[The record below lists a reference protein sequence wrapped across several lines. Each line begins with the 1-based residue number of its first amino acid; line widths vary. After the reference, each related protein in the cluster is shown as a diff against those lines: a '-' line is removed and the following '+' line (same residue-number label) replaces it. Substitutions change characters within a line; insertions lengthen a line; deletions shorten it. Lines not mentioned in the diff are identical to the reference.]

1 MGKKSIALFL
11 SLSLAA
17 IPSGLTFA
25 DESHN
30 LHKKGVDCEEIKIVQ
45 SALKQD
51 GTYTYDKL
59 TTYFGPITEEAV
71 IGFQRKYGLTADGIV
86 GASTIDKMKELGIYQ
101 KVGNTNLVIQNSQGM
116 YKKGMNHEEIKVL
129 QQALKLDGVYNYDE
143 LTTYFGPVTENAVI
157 AFQRKYGLTPDGV
170 IGASSL
176 NKMSSLGL
184 IKYSSNQAISR
195 GSVTRKGFGEHVD
208 WWSEVKDKLINR
220 GDNVV
225 VQDFNTGK
233 QFNIKVTYG
242 TNHADVE
249 ALTAN
254 DTNIMKDIWGGFS
267 WERRP
272 VLVYVGNRA
281 LAASMT
287 NMPHAG
293 VDNQPEGA
301 TLSKRSGGYG
311 RGYNLDMVKNNGMS
325 GVVDLH
331 FKGSSR
337 HKDGRSDSQHQNAI
351 KRSAGLK

>member
-254 DTNIMKDIWGGFS
+254 DTNIMKVSVKKTTPIVANYDVV
-267 WERRP
+267 R
-272 VLVYVGNRA
+272 LV
-281 LAASMT
+281 S
-287 NMPHAG
+287 
-293 VDNQPEGA
+293 
-301 TLSKRSGGYG
+301 
-311 RGYNLDMVKNNGMS
+311 
-325 GVVDLH
+325 
-331 FKGSSR
+331 
-337 HKDGRSDSQHQNAI
+337 I
-351 KRSAGLK
+351 